1 MDNSKLVKASML
13 IDRAN
18 KELEKAGGDMS
29 LLNKE
34 EYRASLREAK
44 LLILKSIRATYRKK

>member
-1 MDNSKLVKASML
+1 MDKLVKASMM

-18 KELEKAGGDMS
+18 KALEKAGGDMH

-44 LLILKSIRATYRKK
+44 MLIIKSIRETYVK

>member
-18 KELEKAGGDMS
+18 KELEKAGGDMR

-44 LLILKSIRATYRKK
+44 LLILKSIRETYVK

>member
-1 MDNSKLVKASML
+1 MDNTKLAKASML

-44 LLILKSIRATYRKK
+44 LLILKSIRETYVK